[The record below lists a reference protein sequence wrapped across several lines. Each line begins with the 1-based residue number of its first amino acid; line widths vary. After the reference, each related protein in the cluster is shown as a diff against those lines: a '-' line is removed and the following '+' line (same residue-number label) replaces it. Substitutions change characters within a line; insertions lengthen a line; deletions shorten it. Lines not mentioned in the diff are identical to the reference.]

1 MNAAFMNIMKVILN
15 CGEILLMTEIK
26 QTRQERIEDINRKIL
41 TLPKTNINQFILF
54 EILYKLGAV
63 FVFFPVLSYT
73 ERLLLMV
80 NGEHVI
86 AWNNI
91 GKIALNPL
99 TWIVI
104 LAIIFL
110 MTVFAEIEK
119 FGLIRML
126 QEAIDYKK
134 LKATDG
140 MREGFELT
148 LASIKPENWMLV
160 LYCLVI
166 LPCTQTM
173 DSASVTKFLYMPG
186 FILEFFEKYAVLQ
199 YVYYALLAALAYLG
213 FRLSF
218 LMIAMVTENL
228 NFMDA
233 WKMSWNL
240 TKGKKQLTL
249 FKDWLLMSIKLLL
262 IFLTVSLAVIAMSF
276 LVIIWIEPGYT
287 FEKLATTENIFTLLA
302 ILTLIYAWI
311 NIAVSQS
318 LFVSRYYLLRLKDGT
333 EIPPCENASS
343 SITGKWVYGAFLVT
357 CLIILY
363 FSVPKRF
370 HQFKGV
376 MQGNAD
382 SVLIM
387 AHRGYSAAAPENTMP
402 AFEAAYDSGATA
414 VELDVQM
421 TKDGEIIVL
430 HDSSLGRTAGLNKDV
445 WDVTYDEIRY
455 LDNGSFFDEKFA
467 GTPIPTLEQVL
478 QYADGKLFLN
488 IEIKRTGHDDG
499 IEDKVVE
506 LIRQYDFNAQCDVTS
521 QDYET
526 LVYIHKKYPDIL
538 TAYTT
543 TVGIGDVPRLDAC
556 DIVSIQET
564 FADYDLVESM
574 HRQGKRVFVWT
585 VNESETME
593 RLIGLNVDAILTN
606 DPVLGAE
613 IISRHSGPLDKLQ
626 RIQQVMT
633 YFY

>member
-110 MTVFAEIEK
+110 ITVFAEIEK

-262 IFLTVSLAVIAMSF
+262 IFLTVSLAVSSMSNPAPSSIMGAM
-276 LVIIWIEPGYT
+276 LP
-287 FEKLATTENIFTLLA
+287 
-302 ILTLIYAWI
+302 LTL
-311 NIAVSQS
+311 
-318 LFVSRYYLLRLKDGT
+318 T
-333 EIPPCENASS
+333 
-343 SITGKWVYGAFLVT
+343 
-357 CLIILY
+357 
-363 FSVPKRF
+363 
-370 HQFKGV
+370 
-376 MQGNAD
+376 
-382 SVLIM
+382 
-387 AHRGYSAAAPENTMP
+387 
-402 AFEAAYDSGATA
+402 
-414 VELDVQM
+414 
-421 TKDGEIIVL
+421 
-430 HDSSLGRTAGLNKDV
+430 
-445 WDVTYDEIRY
+445 
-455 LDNGSFFDEKFA
+455 
-467 GTPIPTLEQVL
+467 
-478 QYADGKLFLN
+478 
-488 IEIKRTGHDDG
+488 
-499 IEDKVVE
+499 
-506 LIRQYDFNAQCDVTS
+506 
-521 QDYET
+521 
-526 LVYIHKKYPDIL
+526 
-538 TAYTT
+538 
-543 TVGIGDVPRLDAC
+543 VPR
-556 DIVSIQET
+556 
-564 FADYDLVESM
+564 
-574 HRQGKRVFVWT
+574 
-585 VNESETME
+585 
-593 RLIGLNVDAILTN
+593 
-606 DPVLGAE
+606 
-613 IISRHSGPLDKLQ
+613 
-626 RIQQVMT
+626 
-633 YFY
+633 